1 MKFGLL
7 TFNTLFRGDSRA
19 RIQALGRLLD
29 ESPYDVVCLQEVI
42 SPLNLMAL
50 RRAAR
55 SYPHVAH
62 GPVVPLVPLVHGGLV
77 TLSRHPI
84 TRRYFRPYTFVGPAR
99 PERFMRK
106 GVLLARVR
114 FGKEH
119 LTVANTHLS
128 ANKTDD
134 WSRTNPYAQVEASE
148 LAELAGLLAHPTL
161 TDPLVVAGD
170 FNVPRDSPI
179 FREFVGAAGL
189 RDMLDGDPATTYR
202 PTAELPHP
210 KPIDQILASP
220 FLRANTSLVFK
231 EEVVLPGGRFM
242 YLSDHY
248 GVAAN
253 FL

>member
-19 RIQALGRLLD
+19 RIQALGRILD

-50 RRAAR
+50 RRATR

-62 GPVVPLVPLVHGGLV
+62 GPIMPLVHGGLV
-77 TLSRHPI
+77 TLSRRPI

-114 FGKEH
+114 FGNEY

-179 FREFVGAAGL
+179 LREFVGAAGL
-189 RDMLDGDPATTYR
+189 RDMLGDDPATTYR
-202 PTAELPHP
+202 PTAELPYP

-220 FLRANTSLVFK
+220 SLRANTSLVLRD
-231 EEVVLPGGRFM
+231 EVALPDGRFM

-248 GVAAN
+248 GIAAE